1 MTWLLLLLLLPD
13 HEAEVGGTADISLKP
28 LTYRNKEKAGHIQ
41 ATRHGKAQLRLH
53 PKEDSA
59 LVGEK
64 STAVEVVVKLPCSR
78 EVGRCLPEDGV
89 ELEMNSEENRRLLWT
104 VTEKKYI
111 SYEALKGD
119 VVPCSKPGVP
129 YYNCRSFPKANP
141 YSRGCQIISGCRGD
155 SP

>member
-1 MTWLLLLLLLPD
+1 MAKLSSGFTPRKTPPLLASFLLVLLLL
-13 HEAEVGGTADISLKP
+13 
-28 LTYRNKEKAGHIQ
+28 
-41 ATRHGKAQLRLH
+41 
-53 PKEDSA
+53 
-59 LVGEK
+59 EK

-78 EVGRCLPEDGV
+78 KVGICLLEDGV
-89 ELEMNSEENRRLLWT
+89 ELEMNSEENRRLLWA
-104 VTEKKYI
+104 VTEKKYM

-129 YYNCRSFPKANP
+129 YYNCHSSPKANP